1 MSPTTVDGQ
10 PMSPQE
16 MEREIRALRKQV
28 HHREQQRAVLISI
41 GSVIAINAAKRAGD
55 EDHSLKF
62 GIEITAGVI
71 PGRYIDAP

>member
-1 MSPTTVDGQ
+1 LNLSAGICKEAQ
-10 PMSPQE
+10 YFYCG
-16 MEREIRALRKQV
+16 LG
-28 HHREQQRAVLISI
+28 VLKVNFDHILQSSI